1 MESWRG
7 VGARAA
13 QELLL
18 LLGFASLA
26 SVFFLLR
33 GVAATASGC
42 GLWASS
48 QDSVVVSS
56 PRSGLVCC
64 LVQRYCSCRCRAAV
78 RAFEGEGD
86 GLAWSLCAL
95 CGLPPRTGAGAGAG
109 ARCSWVG
116 VAGVV
121 RLGGGYRGDGNKAV
135 VDERATIYKAGFVWL
150 AARLSSTPLTAP
162 PTSRLFGGLRW
173 LLAGLAAASDPYPL
187 RYIEAVRSCPFCF
200 GWEWRSSAWR
210 CGARRIGG
218 DPGHGVEWSGGG

>member
-1 MESWRG
+1 LERRRG
-7 VGARAA
+7 ACGAGVVVVA
-13 QELLL
+13 
-18 LLGFASLA
+18 GFASPA
-26 SVFFLLR
+26 YVFFLLR

-109 ARCSWVG
+109 ARCSWVR

-135 VDERATIYKAGFVWL
+135 VDERATIYKAGFVWVWL
-150 AARLSSTPLTAP
+150 AALHSSHCSSHLAFVRRAQVAACWPCCCFRSLSPPLHRGR
-162 PTSRLFGGLRW
+162 SELSFLLRMGV
-173 LLAGLAAASDPYPL
+173 AEQCMEVRGAAN
-187 RYIEAVRSCPFCF
+187 
-200 GWEWRSSAWR
+200 
-210 CGARRIGG
+210 RR
-218 DPGHGVEWSGGG
+218 

>member
-48 QDSVVVSS
+48 QDSVIVSS

-64 LVQRYCSCRCRAAV
+64 LVQWYCSCSCRCRAAV
-78 RAFEGEGD
+78 RGRGRWSD
-86 GLAWSLCAL
+86 GLAWSLC
-95 CGLPPRTGAGAGAG
+95 GLPPRTRAGAG

-150 AARLSSTPLTAP
+150 AARLSSTPLTWSLLLP
-162 PTSRLFGGLRW
+162 PRVCSAGSGGCLLLLQILIPSATSRPFGAVLS
-173 LLAGLAAASDPYPL
+173 ASD
-187 RYIEAVRSCPFCF
+187 
-200 GWEWRSSAWR
+200 G
-210 CGARRIGG
+210 
-218 DPGHGVEWSGGG
+218 SGGAVHGGAGRGESEVIPVMG